1 MSARVRRRKIKW
13 FHKLA
18 TPMYEMER
26 PESSM
31 SGPERM
37 QQSFEYGQNPGNR
50 IPICSWND
58 SIILDVFGLVPIA
71 GDALDLGRS
80 FVYMNCG
87 KHLDALIGLATAAPV
102 IGAGATGIKWI
113 KKLSGYKKTKD
124 FLFGMADTLKSS
136 GLYRDIGDAIFAIK
150 KYIKEAFL
158 TLKAFYYGI
167 LNKKT
172 VFFEDAVKLDDSMKK
187 FEIYLND
194 ALNIDKESFNR
205 WKLGSMEKSQ
215 YVKKK
220 DFEFDFSKA
229 ENFAKRYSNFLADLV
244 YSFEFW
250 LNELNR
256 GRKYIS
262 EKISN
267 GMKPIIFK
275 DLEDLKSASLDQIKK
290 IDNIEDLNSFMKRF
304 NRDMSSDIT
313 GFFGCRKGTD
323 LKKCKELSVKNIEYA
338 IKQEK
343 INLEKQVYGISS
355 ISAKYISERY
365 NLFLTHITSESYT
378 RLIKKY
384 INKHTGSTASDKEVS
399 DLINSFFKDY
409 KPVKIKVVNQDEIK
423 GAVAVSVGNKNLI
436 KSLKS
441 AVLSSSTLIHELMH
455 NFDRNF
461 AIFLNKKYRISG
473 KNNLSDVVGS
483 RASSEALSNSASVV
497 NNFKEQIDFDVT
509 KMISSKTKKPY
520 KDIEEYINRQINYY
534 SRPTEVQSHFND
546 LRTHMI
552 DEGVSSKYPTLP
564 EILKYLES
572 SEGHKK
578 RGLYTFYKSIK
589 NAAKEMGDSAY
600 TEFKVEKVTGNFV
613 EDYFLQF
620 GL

>member
-1 MSARVRRRKIKW
+1 MSTRVRRRKIKW

-37 QQSFEYGQNPGNR
+37 QQSFESGQNPGNR

-87 KHLDALIGLATAAPV
+87 RNLDALIGLATAAPV

-167 LNKKT
+167 TNKKT
-172 VFFEDAVKLDDSMKK
+172 VFFEEAIKLDNSMKK

-229 ENFAKRYSNFLADLV
+229 ENFAKRYSNLLADLV

-275 DLEDLKSASLDQIKK
+275 DLEELKSSCFSQVEEINNA
-290 IDNIEDLNSFMKRF
+290 EELNSFMKKFHRSLSG
-304 NRDMSSDIT
+304 DVT
-313 GFFGCRKGTD
+313 GFFGCRGSD
-323 LKKCKELSVKNIEYA
+323 LQKCKKLSIKNIEYA

-343 INLEKQVYGISS
+343 ILLEKEIYGISN
-355 ISAKYISERY
+355 ISARYISERY

-378 RLIKKY
+378 RLIKRY
-384 INKHTGSTASDKEVS
+384 INKNTGSTVSDKEVS
-399 DLINSFFKDY
+399 DLINSFFRDY
-409 KPVKIKVVNQDEIK
+409 EPVKIKVVSKDDIR
-423 GAVAVSVGNKNLI
+423 GAAGVSIGSRNLI
-436 KSLKS
+436 MSLKS
-441 AVLSSSTLIHELMH
+441 EVLSSSTLIHELMH
-455 NFDRNF
+455 NFDYNF
-461 AIFLNKKYRISG
+461 AIFLNKKYKVSG
-473 KNNLSDVVGS
+473 EKYLSDISNAKESS
-483 RASSEALSNSASVV
+483 RAL
-497 NNFKEQIDFDVT
+497 NNNDSIINKFKEQINYDVT
-509 KMISSKTKKPY
+509 KYTNYKTKKPY
-520 KDIEEYINRQINYY
+520 KDIDEYINKQINYY
-534 SRPTEVQSHFND
+534 SDPTEVQSHFND

-552 DEGVSSKYPTLP
+552 DKGVSSKYPTLP
-564 EILKYLES
+564 EVLKYLENS
-572 SEGHKK
+572 KGHRKK
-578 RGLYTFYKSIK
+578 GLYTFYKSIK
-589 NAAKEMGDSAY
+589 DTAKEMGDSAY
-600 TEFKVEKVTGNFV
+600 TEFKVERVTGNFI